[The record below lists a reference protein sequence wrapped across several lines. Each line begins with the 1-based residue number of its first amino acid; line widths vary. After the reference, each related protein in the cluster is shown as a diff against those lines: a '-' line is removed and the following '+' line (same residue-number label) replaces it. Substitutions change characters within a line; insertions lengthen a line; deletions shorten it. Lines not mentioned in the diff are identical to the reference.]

1 MKRKTKWLVP
11 ICSIVVALSLVSC
24 GTAAEEEV
32 VVPPEEEEIVTEEE
46 VVAPPPEEEEIVV
59 EEEEEAPPPEEEE
72 VTEEEEAAQLEE
84 EEVAPPTDTTPPSAI
99 TGLIAVDAYDGKVN
113 LWWDVSTAEDFDHYN
128 IYSAESAIVDVT
140 GITPVHEVGD
150 LTNISYQVTGL
161 ELETGYYFA
170 VTAVDRSGNESTL
183 VASVSATPTPMP
195 RGTVDPDIYVD
206 VYQSDRAWAG
216 TTLLPDNH
224 NPESPRVIEVNM
236 LGEIIWEYQLPQ
248 NLRQYTNP
256 GFDVELLPNNN
267 ILLVLPGYGVH
278 ETNRNG
284 DTVWSYLD
292 KKVSHDADR
301 LPNGNT
307 LVVYGNDDGINDAQ
321 VKEINPEGEIVWAW
335 YAKDHFYESPYKDIY
350 DQGWTHTNAVTR
362 LPNGNTL
369 ISLRNF
375 NLIVEVDS
383 KGSVIR
389 TIGEGILEY
398 QHDPEVLSDGN
409 ILVANHVTPHQAVE
423 IDPKTGR
430 VVWKS
435 AGFEQDITP
444 VRDANR
450 LPNGNTLI
458 TGTTRIFEVTTEG
471 ETVWQLSL
479 KGVVFETPKERPARG
494 FYKAE
499 RIGIQ

>member
-183 VASVSATPTPMP
+183 VASVSVIPTPMP
-195 RGTVDPDIYVD
+195 RGTLDPDICVD
-206 VYQSDRAWAG
+206 VYEPDMVWAG
-216 TTLLPDNH
+216 TTLLSDCH
-224 NPESPRVIEVNM
+224 NLERVRIIEVNM
-236 LGEIIWEYQLPQ
+236 LGEIVWEYLVPEK
-248 NLRQYTNP
+248 
-256 GFDVELLPNNN
+256 GFVEAELLSNNN
-267 ILLVLPGYGVH
+267 ILYTVDGKGVY
-278 ETNRNG
+278 EIDRNG
-284 DTVWSYLD
+284 KIVWSYLTNKID
-292 KKVSHDADR
+292 HDADR

-307 LVVYGNDDGINDAQ
+307 IFVFGSDDQKSDAQ
-321 VKEINPEGEIVWAW
+321 VTEVNPEGEIVWSW
-335 YAKDHFYESPYKDIY
+335 YAKDHFNKAPYKDIY
-350 DQGWTHTNAVTR
+350 LQGWVHTNAVTR

-375 NLIVEVDS
+375 NFVVEVDPE
-383 KGSVIR
+383 GSVVR
-389 TIGEGILEY
+389 TIGEGIY
-398 QHDPEVLSDGN
+398 HRQHDPEMLPGGN
-409 ILVANHVTPHQAVE
+409 ILVADHSKPQRAVE
-423 IDPKTGR
+423 IDPETGEI
-430 VVWKS
+430 VWQF
-435 AGFEQDITP
+435 AVPRQLI
-444 VRDANR
+444 RDADR

-458 TGTTRIFEVTTEG
+458 TGATKIIEVTPQG
-471 ETVWQLSL
+471 KIVWQLKL
-479 KGVVFETPKERPARG
+479 ENVTLGPAG
-494 FYKAE
+494 LEEQLYKAE
-499 RIGIQ
+499 RIAPYFT